1 MAYIFFTVK
10 QMAVRVLSG
19 TLKTVNEH
27 NQTAYPVLEYLF
39 LKRIKITYM
48 FLKMIETYHFK

>member
-1 MAYIFFTVK
+1 
-10 QMAVRVLSG
+10 MAVRVLSG

-27 NQTAYPVLEYLF
+27 HQTAYPVLEYLF

-48 FLKMIETYHFK
+48 FLKMIKTYHFK